1 MLLIMPE
8 SSPLVEA
15 TGLGLR
21 RARRGGEEVCIQRG
35 AAAQREYDEAFGRAL
50 AEEAPTPRP
59 SPASRSTGPR
69 EPPGVHPSPSRRF
82 PGTPSRA
89 GRGAPRAPS
98 LAPGDEVHVDR
109 AVWPTYP
116 CEENGGTAWTARV
129 LRVEEGGLGPSARAM
144 WVVPTSASH
153 RTARSPHLAK
163 GGERLCAAHRR
174 VRAPRGAPRLLR
186 GGDGPGHAP
195 SAASPATQTSLP
207 ERPRHAARPRRGR
220 SRRRPLA
227 RPLPEAQSTAAATP
241 TARARSA
248 GEGNAQARERPSRCI
263 IDYSSPATG
272 SRVWVNDVKN
282 AFLRAAVTACA
293 ANSTAPAAAL
303 LASPPP
309 SPPPMPTDQA
319 PFPGITSE
327 WFPDRRRV
335 YRQTMYNRVHE
346 DREAARLL
354 HWFPGVHRWR
364 TCVLVTDDPADA
376 PFVRP

>member
-1 MLLIMPE
+1 MLLA
-8 SSPLVEA
+8 LV
-15 TGLGLR
+15 
-21 RARRGGEEVCIQRG
+21 
-35 AAAQREYDEAFGRAL
+35 AAALAAAL
-50 AEEAPTPRP
+50 
-59 SPASRSTGPR
+59 
-69 EPPGVHPSPSRRF
+69 
-82 PGTPSRA
+82 
-89 GRGAPRAPS
+89 
-98 LAPGDEVHVDR
+98 
-109 AVWPTYP
+109 W
-116 CEENGGTAWTARV
+116 
-129 LRVEEGGLGPSARAM
+129 
-144 WVVPTSASH
+144 
-153 RTARSPHLAK
+153 
-163 GGERLCAAHRR
+163 
-174 VRAPRGAPRLLR
+174 
-186 GGDGPGHAP
+186 HAP
-195 SAASPATQTSLP
+195 CQRRSQPRQRHQRREHAPLGKVMRKRASDP
-207 ERPRHAARPRRGR
+207 
-220 SRRRPLA
+220 
-227 RPLPEAQSTAAATP
+227 
-241 TARARSA
+241 
-248 GEGNAQARERPSRCI
+248 RCI